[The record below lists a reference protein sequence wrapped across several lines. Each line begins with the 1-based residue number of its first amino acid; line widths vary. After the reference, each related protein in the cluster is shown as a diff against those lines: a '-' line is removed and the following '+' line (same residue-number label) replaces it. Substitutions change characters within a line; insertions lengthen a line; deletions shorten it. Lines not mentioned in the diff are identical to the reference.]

1 MSDIFFCL
9 SFGARLPG
17 VESGIVAENGTYFA
31 LRVIFTGQ
39 KRAHLRDFLNFE
51 RRTGFLFQLRRGF

>member
-1 MSDIFFCL
+1 MFPGLPFRASRP
-9 SFGARLPG
+9 GAADGMPD
-17 VESGIVAENGTYFA
+17 ANGTYFA

-39 KRAHLRDFLNFE
+39 KRAHFRDFLNFE